1 MGDVIRGPFVK
12 AACIDRYKL
21 VTDSNGEYAWLK
33 FTTQGMENYFFNTWL
48 YEGGV
53 DDELTPSLVVD
64 TALRKGKWGYGKAI
78 MGENYTYEQA
88 IEDYNE
94 GKILYLERRTNG
106 DPIIVV
112 HFGEI
117 DDNEIDRA
125 IEELSKKFT
134 DDEV

>member
-21 VTDSNGEYAWLK
+21 VTALNGKYAWPK
-33 FTTQGMENYFFNTWL
+33 FTTHGMEIYFFNTWL

-88 IEDYNE
+88 LKDYNE
-94 GKILYLERRTNG
+94 DKILYLERSING

-117 DDNEIDRA
+117 DDNEKNRA
-125 IEELSKKFT
+125 REELYKELGN
-134 DDEV
+134 D